1 MTIGERIK
9 QRRKELGINAEALGK
24 MLGIDRSTVFR
35 YENGSIGKIPVD
47 FVKTVANLLHTTP
60 EFLMGLE
67 EHSMSIGDRI
77 KAKRIE
83 RGWTQE
89 ELADRM
95 GYKSKSS
102 INKIELGSNDIPQSK
117 VVKFSEALDCSM
129 EYLLGLDETPKSRN
143 KEVLSK
149 NLKYYI
155 EKSGK
160 DRRELAEI
168 WGFPYSTVSEWIN
181 GRKYPRIDHIETMAD
196 YFGILKSDLIEER
209 TEEYRETQRNTKNN
223 DIQKDIVEHM
233 QNDDLFYEV
242 VKRIYE
248 LDREKLK
255 SLRQLLQ

>member
-9 QRRKELGINAEALGK
+9 QRRKELGITAEALGK

-47 FVKTVANLLHTTP
+47 FVQTVACVLHTTP

-67 EHSMSIGDRI
+67 DRSTSIGARI
-77 KAKRIE
+77 KEIRMEK
-83 RGWTQE
+83 GWTQE

-102 INKIELGSNDIPQSK
+102 INKIELGLNDIPQSK
-117 VVKFSEALDCSM
+117 VAKFSEALDCSM

-143 KEVLSK
+143 KEILSK

-155 EKSGK
+155 EQSGK
-160 DRRELAEI
+160 GRRELAKI

-181 GRKYPRIDHIETMAD
+181 GNKYPRIDHIETMAD
-196 YFGILKSDLIEER
+196 YFRISKSDLIEEHS
-209 TEEYRETQRNTKNN
+209 EGSQ
-223 DIQKDIVEHM
+223 DIAQDIVDHM
-233 QNDDLFYEV
+233 QNDDAFYEV
-242 VKRIYE
+242 VRIIHKF
-248 LDREKLK
+248 DRKKLLC
-255 SLRQLLQ
+255 LRQLLK

>member
-47 FVKTVANLLHTTP
+47 FVYTVAGVLHTSP
-60 EFLMGLE
+60 EFLLGLE

-102 INKIELGSNDIPQSK
+102 INKIELGLNDIPQSK
-117 VVKFSEALDCSM
+117 VAKFSEALQCSM
-129 EYLLGLDETPKSRN
+129 EYLMGMDEPTKSSN
-143 KEVLSK
+143 KDILAK

-160 DRRELAEI
+160 SRQELAKI
-168 WGFPYSTVSEWIN
+168 WRFPYSTVSEWIN
-181 GRKYPRIDHIETMAD
+181 GNKYPRIDHIETMAQ
-196 YFGILKSDLIEER
+196 YFGILKSDLIEEHS
-209 TEEYRETQRNTKNN
+209 EESH
-223 DIQKDIVEHM
+223 DIAQDIVDHM
-233 QNDDLFYEV
+233 QNDDAFYEV
-242 VKRIYE
+242 VTLIHKF
-248 LDREKLK
+248 DRKKLLC
-255 SLRQLLQ
+255 LRQLLQ